1 MLYFSYKIRKEITK
15 MKKYCIDNERML
27 DALIMYCEGK
37 SCLWNALFGRKRTY
51 FRNGEWAYSIYMIP
65 ERVYRMAVNIAK
77 KYDDYEIL

>member
-1 MLYFSYKIRKEITK
+1 

-27 DALIMYCEGK
+27 DAIRMCCEGK
-37 SCLWNALFGRKRTY
+37 SYLWNALFGRKLTY

-65 ERVYRMAVNIAK
+65 ERVQRMEMNIAK

>member
-1 MLYFSYKIRKEITK
+1 

-27 DALIMYCEGK
+27 DALMMYCEGK

-65 ERVYRMAVNIAK
+65 ERVYTTLNQFLIVFISFISFL
-77 KYDDYEIL
+77 IL